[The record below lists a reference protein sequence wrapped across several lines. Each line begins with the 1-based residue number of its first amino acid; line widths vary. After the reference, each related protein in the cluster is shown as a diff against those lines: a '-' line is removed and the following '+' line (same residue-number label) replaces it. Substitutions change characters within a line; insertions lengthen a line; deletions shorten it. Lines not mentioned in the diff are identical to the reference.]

1 MPDLKYDPFNLNL
14 DTLFN
19 GRDSTL
25 RNTKLQSIS
34 TPPSNSL
41 FNHPLPYLPF
51 KETKCKTKFSKI
63 FNFCMLDKLSI
74 LFNQE
79 AEEET
84 VEDAMTKAL
93 KKKKGT
99 SAKMAKVEKK
109 EMVGQK
115 VNLDNYRLVLR
126 MHLRLPLIKT
136 PGHHLTTRL
145 SILLLISDVI

>member
-1 MPDLKYDPFNLNL
+1 
-14 DTLFN
+14 
-19 GRDSTL
+19 
-25 RNTKLQSIS
+25 
-34 TPPSNSL
+34 
-41 FNHPLPYLPF
+41 
-51 KETKCKTKFSKI
+51 
-63 FNFCMLDKLSI
+63 MLDKLSI

-136 PGHHLTTRL
+136 PGHHLKTRL